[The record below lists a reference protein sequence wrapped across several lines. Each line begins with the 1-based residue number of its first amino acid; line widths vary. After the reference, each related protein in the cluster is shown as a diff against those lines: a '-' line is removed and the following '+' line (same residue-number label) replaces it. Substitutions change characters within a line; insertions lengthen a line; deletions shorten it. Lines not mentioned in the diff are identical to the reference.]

1 VKVGCLAFAVVTAIA
16 VPIAHAGAQ
25 RPPAISDADRRQ
37 YSLVDVTEPE
47 PLRGGALRNVQDLR
61 KSYGLRADADFVR
74 RLHED
79 PRHFDAVRSDRGIWA
94 SLVVAPE
101 ELPRLRASSVV
112 RAGAQAYASTINEL
126 LGTSDA
132 GTFVDGNRFV
142 VQCAHCDVDDVN
154 ARIDGLGLLDAF
166 RDSVLVREVRYS
178 QQELSDFQLRIND
191 ELLEGEV
198 NFAGTGT
205 YPVEN
210 RVVIDVG
217 RRGKR
222 QVQRVLDGAIPPR
235 AYGFHVYPDPTERP
249 DGSHRKYGPSAR
261 FEAARTDGNRG
272 VVVAFTGAAPV
283 TDPKDGCQFD
293 YRAFAV
299 EHRDEVAITVRS
311 VYRAAHREPVACDSV
326 GYGRTAEVELD
337 RPLGDRRLVDGT
349 NGDPVLVFDGSTL
362 LDPGWLP
369 DGWRPL
375 WESGSGLGQPETSW
389 TRAFGVDNER
399 LRECPQTANG
409 VRVIQGTPGAV
420 DRVNAQWQYPT
431 VSTLEVRGH
440 LAEFGV
446 DPRSQST
453 VLRWQESGQQVVVD
467 GASGCGGVPGLDLDT
482 LTRIAQGLR

>member
-25 RPPAISDADRRQ
+25 RPPAISEADRRQ

-217 RRGKR
+217 R
-222 QVQRVLDGAIPPR
+222 
-235 AYGFHVYPDPTERP
+235 
-249 DGSHRKYGPSAR
+249 
-261 FEAARTDGNRG
+261 
-272 VVVAFTGAAPV
+272 
-283 TDPKDGCQFD
+283 
-293 YRAFAV
+293 
-299 EHRDEVAITVRS
+299 
-311 VYRAAHREPVACDSV
+311 
-326 GYGRTAEVELD
+326 
-337 RPLGDRRLVDGT
+337 
-349 NGDPVLVFDGSTL
+349 
-362 LDPGWLP
+362 
-369 DGWRPL
+369 
-375 WESGSGLGQPETSW
+375 
-389 TRAFGVDNER
+389 
-399 LRECPQTANG
+399 
-409 VRVIQGTPGAV
+409 
-420 DRVNAQWQYPT
+420 
-431 VSTLEVRGH
+431 
-440 LAEFGV
+440 
-446 DPRSQST
+446 
-453 VLRWQESGQQVVVD
+453 
-467 GASGCGGVPGLDLDT
+467 
-482 LTRIAQGLR
+482 